1 MQAWAEDME
10 ILVCPVARIPLS
22 ALLVGSDG
30 KDEPIQSVPAQL
42 QELPEGFTLF
52 HQQPTGLHSGFS
64 VRVYSHSLHFSQSN
78 HKAVVVLRQVV
89 LGYRVPVAGKRC
101 TWNSM
106 RNEIW
111 SKKRKLFL
119 YSFFFKKLHLV
130 GANLVNPTWLLEG
143 PN

>member
-30 KDEPIQSVPAQL
+30 KDEPIRSVPAQL

-52 HQQPTGLHSGFS
+52 HQPPTGLYSGFS

-78 HKAVVVLRQVV
+78 RKAVVVLRQVV
-89 LGYRVPVAGKRC
+89 LGYRVPVAGKIC
-101 TWNSM
+101 T
-106 RNEIW
+106 
-111 SKKRKLFL
+111 
-119 YSFFFKKLHLV
+119 
-130 GANLVNPTWLLEG
+130 
-143 PN
+143 